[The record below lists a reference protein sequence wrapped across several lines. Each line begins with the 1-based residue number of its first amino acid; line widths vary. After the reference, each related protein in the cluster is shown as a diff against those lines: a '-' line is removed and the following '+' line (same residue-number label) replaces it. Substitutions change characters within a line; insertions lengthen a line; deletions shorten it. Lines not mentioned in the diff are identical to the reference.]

1 MVVVDDKSVQNCLV
15 FLVKT
20 FASSDVIQRVRKMR
34 GNNVQLHVALERERK
49 NNQNTRDVIQRV
61 SQICCKNVQLHV
73 ALKCESNQN
82 IFTYA

>member
-49 NNQNTRDVIQRV
+49 NNQNTRDVIQLV

-73 ALKCESNQN
+73 ALKCESNKH
-82 IFTYA
+82 IFKYA